1 MDNKIKLNAEKR
13 VEPRL
18 TIPYE
23 GNLIIVNEP
32 SENFTKEMIT
42 ELMELITE
50 NKNFDEKKML
60 RSLIDHCTNVEF
72 DKDVFEVEHLSHEAK
87 MVTNEILIIFQEI
100 IEETNQLMK
109 ILMQQIKNDALQEDI
124 IKEKNKMVEEIKNI
138 EENTEKK
145 DVIKKV
151 EEVRVTRKPQRRRK
165 K

>member
-72 DKDVFEVEHLSHEAK
+72 DKDVFEVEYLSHEAK

-124 IKEKNKMVEEIKNI
+124 IKEKDKMMEEIKNT